1 MVTAGRE
8 YTFGEGYAAFVIK
21 AAGTCGIQVRCVNTG
36 EILSPALTL
45 MHVRSAHTWE
55 GFRYV

>member
-1 MVTAGRE
+1 MVIAGLE
-8 YTFGEGYAAFVIK
+8 YTFGKGYTAFIIEAAD
-21 AAGTCGIQVRCVNTG
+21 TYGIQVRCVNTG